1 MARWPFF
8 LSWCMS
14 LIDDTEKM
22 YLDEHLIAKARFA
35 ESLVLVGLCSA
46 AAVGG
51 YIMAQLFS

>member
-1 MARWPFF
+1 
-8 LSWCMS
+8 MS